1 MKLRYSE
8 AFYSVQGEGKFVGV
22 PSVFLRTFGCNFRC
36 MNFGVDKSVGD
47 RWDQHARGERYN
59 AEVKA
64 LIDAGV
70 HETTEKFEDL
80 PIVHTGC
87 DTYASIYP
95 EFKDFNKLATID
107 EVVDHLL
114 SLLPEGKWT
123 MDNGQDVH
131 LILTGGEPLLAWQ
144 RLYVELFE
152 HPKMKD
158 LKNVT
163 IETNTTQTLHS
174 DFAEYLSTQGRFTVT
189 LNTSALKDASQLH
202 FHAVQSSPLVENL
215 GKMLLSLKLLA
226 NTLMYLIVTFILSL
240 WLPIKTMLTKLLELF
255 SYTGIPGW
263 NVQYILCRWAD
274 AVKNIPSMFKKS
286 RTSVCDEDGD
296 SAPDSTYRYSGMP
309 GGLSKED
316 YELLQGK
323 KITEEQYD
331 KIRKQL

>member
-36 MNFGVDKSVGD
+36 MNFGVDKSVGS
-47 RWDQHARGERYN
+47 RWEQHEKGQRYN

-80 PIVHTGC
+80 PIIHTGC

-95 EFKDFNKLATID
+95 EFKHFNKLAEVD

-163 IETNTTQTLHS
+163 IETNTTQPLHS

-189 LNTSALKDASQLH
+189 FSCSPKLSVSGESWEDAIKPEVARQYADVSGSDIYFKFVVADQDDVDEVTR
-202 FHAVQSSPLVENL
+202 AVQLYRDAGVECPVYLMPLGGRSEEY
-215 GKMLLSLKLLA
+215 
-226 NTLMYLIVTFILSL
+226 TL
-240 WLPIKTMLTKLLELF
+240 
-255 SYTGIPGW
+255 
-263 NVQYILCRWAD
+263 NVQEVADLCMERGWRFSPRLHISLFGNAWG
-274 AVKNIPSMFKKS
+274 
-286 RTSVCDEDGD
+286 T
-296 SAPDSTYRYSGMP
+296 
-309 GGLSKED
+309 
-316 YELLQGK
+316 
-323 KITEEQYD
+323 
-331 KIRKQL
+331 

>member
-47 RWDQHARGERYN
+47 RWEQHARGERYN

-64 LIDAGV
+64 LLDAGV
-70 HETTEKFEDL
+70 HKTTKEFNDL

-107 EVVDHLL
+107 EVVEHLL

-152 HPKMKD
+152 HPSMQD

-163 IETNTTQTLHS
+163 IETNTTQYLHDDFYNYLNNHDRIRITFSCSPKLSVSGESWDDAIKPDVAREYTCVDDS
-174 DFAEYLSTQGRFTVT
+174 DMYFKFVVADQSDVNEVAR
-189 LNTSALKDASQLH
+189 
-202 FHAVQSSPLVENL
+202 AVQQYRDAGVECPVYL
-215 GKMLLSLKLLA
+215 MPMGGRSEEYSL
-226 NTLMYLIVTFILSL
+226 
-240 WLPIKTMLTKLLELF
+240 
-255 SYTGIPGW
+255 
-263 NVQYILCRWAD
+263 NVQEVANLCMEKGWRFSPRLHISLFGNAWG
-274 AVKNIPSMFKKS
+274 
-286 RTSVCDEDGD
+286 T
-296 SAPDSTYRYSGMP
+296 
-309 GGLSKED
+309 
-316 YELLQGK
+316 
-323 KITEEQYD
+323 
-331 KIRKQL
+331 